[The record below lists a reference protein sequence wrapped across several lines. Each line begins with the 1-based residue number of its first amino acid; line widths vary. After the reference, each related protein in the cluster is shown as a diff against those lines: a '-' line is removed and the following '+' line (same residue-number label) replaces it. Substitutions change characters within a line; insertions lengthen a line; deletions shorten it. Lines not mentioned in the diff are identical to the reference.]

1 MLFTQKPDI
10 ERSFMR
16 HKVHI
21 MSDIVFFKRVV
32 MPKKSAFMLDEFT
45 TTLKEIGANIRTA
58 RLRRN
63 IKIKDLAN
71 RIHVDERTISRMEN
85 GDPSISLKNLIAVL
99 YVFGLE
105 DSLSHI
111 ASPAEDKEGIALDKL
126 NNRKRAVGNKQE
138 VSDDF

>member
-1 MLFTQKPDI
+1 MY
-10 ERSFMR
+10 
-16 HKVHI
+16 I
-21 MSDIVFFKRVV
+21 MSDIVFFESIL
-32 MPKKSAFMLDEFT
+32 MPKKSEFMLDEFI
-45 TTLKEIGANIRTA
+45 TTLKEIGVNIRTA

-105 DSLSHI
+105 DSLSRI

>member
-1 MLFTQKPDI
+1 MFNRFKRD
-10 ERSFMR
+10 
-16 HKVHI
+16 I
-21 MSDIVFFKRVV
+21 MSYIWIFKRVQV
-32 MPKKSAFMLDEFT
+32 SRKKEFMLDEFAT
-45 TTLKEIGANIRTA
+45 LLKEIGANIRTA

-105 DSLSHI
+105 DSLSEI
-111 ASPAEDKEGIALDKL
+111 ASPLKDQEGIALDKL
-126 NNRKRAVGNKQE
+126 NSKKRAVSVKQE
-138 VSDDF
+138 IRDDF

>member
-1 MLFTQKPDI
+1 
-10 ERSFMR
+10 
-16 HKVHI
+16 
-21 MSDIVFFKRVV
+21 MSYIWIFKRVQV
-32 MPKKSAFMLDEFT
+32 SRKKEFMLDEFAT
-45 TTLKEIGANIRTA
+45 LLKEIGSNIRTA

-105 DSLSHI
+105 DSLSEI
-111 ASPAEDKEGIALDKL
+111 ASPLKDQEGIALDKL
-126 NNRKRAVGNKQE
+126 NSKKRAVSVKQE
-138 VSDDF
+138 IRDDF

>member
-1 MLFTQKPDI
+1 MSYIGAYI
-10 ERSFMR
+10 E
-16 HKVHI
+16 VHV
-21 MSDIVFFKRVV
+21 S
-32 MPKKSAFMLDEFT
+32 KKNDFMLDEFT
-45 TTLKEIGANIRTA
+45 AMLKEIGGNVRTA

-105 DSLSHI
+105 NTLSQI
-111 ASPAEDKEGIALDKL
+111 ASPAEDLEGIALDKL
-126 NNRKRAVGNKQE
+126 SNRKRAAGNKQE
-138 VSDDF
+138 VEDDF

>member
-1 MLFTQKPDI
+1 MSYKGSFI
-10 ERSFMR
+10 EVYVS
-16 HKVHI
+16 
-21 MSDIVFFKRVV
+21 
-32 MPKKSAFMLDEFT
+32 KKNDFMLDEFT
-45 TTLKEIGANIRTA
+45 AMLKEIGGNVRTA

-105 DSLSHI
+105 NTLSQI
-111 ASPAEDKEGIALDKL
+111 ASPAEDTEGIALDKL
-126 NNRKRAVGNKQE
+126 NNRKRAAGSKQE
-138 VSDDF
+138 VEDDF

>member
-1 MLFTQKPDI
+1 
-10 ERSFMR
+10 
-16 HKVHI
+16 
-21 MSDIVFFKRVV
+21 

-63 IKIKDLAN
+63 IRIKDLAN

-105 DSLSHI
+105 DTLSHI
-111 ASPAEDKEGIALDKL
+111 ASPTEDKEGVALAKL
-126 NNRKRAVGNKQE
+126 NSRKRAAGHKQ
-138 VSDDF
+138 VLDNL

>member
-1 MLFTQKPDI
+1 MSYKGSFI
-10 ERSFMR
+10 E
-16 HKVHI
+16 VHV
-21 MSDIVFFKRVV
+21 S
-32 MPKKSAFMLDEFT
+32 KKNDFMLDEFT
-45 TTLKEIGANIRTA
+45 AMLKEIGGNVRTA

-105 DSLSHI
+105 NTLSQI
-111 ASPAEDKEGIALDKL
+111 ASPAEDTEGIALDKL
-126 NNRKRAVGNKQE
+126 NNRKRAAGSKQE
-138 VSDDF
+138 VEDDF